1 MIKLCIDLEITN
13 SYEISNHIKYL
24 QAIYN
29 MKKVEEQCEL
39 STFTVPDLDD
49 EFVEQKQDEKEPEI
63 LGEKEAEI
71 LPENPVKK
79 KDDKIMCQCG
89 VFFVKRNKSRHE
101 KSVKHQEYMKIG
113 N

>member
-39 STFTVPDLDD
+39 STFTIPDLD
-49 EFVEQKQDEKEPEI
+49 EAFVEEKEEEKQPE
-63 LGEKEAEI
+63 LVEEKETEI
-71 LPENPVKK
+71 LPENAVKK
-79 KDDKIMCQCG
+79 KDEKVMCQCG